1 MDTPAPHF
9 LLSFVAEF
17 LSFCVFSGS
26 YNSPGWLLKNLF
38 CYPNGGT
45 TAQICCFSLSTD
57 PDLIS
62 ECKPFTRAHS
72 YCHTQEHA
80 QKASLRVEK
89 GMDLALGELEMP
101 VSLTEES
108 SDEVLSEAYG

>member
-1 MDTPAPHF
+1 MKSRF
-9 LLSFVAEF
+9 NREQ
-17 LSFCVFSGS
+17 
-26 YNSPGWLLKNLF
+26 
-38 CYPNGGT
+38 
-45 TAQICCFSLSTD
+45 QIFTLYVQLHWQSIVSLVI
-57 PDLIS
+57 DLIS